1 MVSQSGG
8 DRYNSWRTLPVSS
21 RGCCSSMSLP
31 MSYPPRIHEMEGLS
45 FSGSPYDLAITL
57 KPQNSEATFHLSRDL
72 RCLFSRDSSF
82 LSEII
87 LPPLETMRSPVTSP
101 DRRAVKCH
109 CFYQVSSWKAVG
121 PRYAFF
127 PLSHGTAWPLR
138 SRAITSLDPC
148 LLWWCLRLR
157 SFPGKQHSVHL

>member
-1 MVSQSGG
+1 MGIHPHDTPLPVQRGRKG
-8 DRYNSWRTLPVSS
+8 DQEPPLLWFLLSHSNGKSEWRRYNSWRTLPISS

-72 RCLFSRDSSF
+72 RRLFSRDSSF

-109 CFYQVSSWKAVG
+109 CFFQVSSWKAVG

-127 PLSHGTAWPLR
+127 PFHTGQP
-138 SRAITSLDPC
+138 D
-148 LLWWCLRLR
+148 
-157 SFPGKQHSVHL
+157 H